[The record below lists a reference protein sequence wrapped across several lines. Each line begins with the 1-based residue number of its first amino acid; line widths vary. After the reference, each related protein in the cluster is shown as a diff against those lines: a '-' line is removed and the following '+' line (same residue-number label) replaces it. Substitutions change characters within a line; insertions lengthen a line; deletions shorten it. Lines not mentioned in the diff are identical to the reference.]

1 VGFVD
6 TERLARAR
14 AALAGPT
21 GALASL
27 VSIGPA
33 PVEATRDAV
42 LAVLDPL
49 TPILPR
55 AGLARGQVVSCQGAA
70 AMSLALALAAGP
82 TEAGSWAGV
91 VGLPTV
97 GIQAAAELGVAVERT
112 MFVAS
117 PPPDQW
123 AVVLGAVIDG
133 ADVVIASAPA
143 RSVPAGETRRL
154 QARLHTRGGVL
165 LVVGDPGL
173 FIPDLVLDSEVLG
186 WEGLGEGHGHLTCR
200 RVSVQV
206 DGRRLGRPQRHDL
219 LLPGPGGAVAAAPS
233 TAISVPVRAVPDL
246 WHTG

>member
-1 VGFVD
+1 VVD
-6 TERLARAR
+6 AERLARAR
-14 AALAGPT
+14 AALAGPS

-27 VSIGPA
+27 VSFGPA
-33 PVEATRDAV
+33 ASEVTRDAV

-49 TPILPR
+49 TPLLPR
-55 AGLARGQVVSCQGAA
+55 AGLARGQVVGCQGSAA
-70 AMSLALALAAGP
+70 LSLALSLAAGP
-82 TEAGSWAGV
+82 TESGSWAAV

-112 MFVAS
+112 LFVAA

-154 QARLHTRGGVL
+154 QARLQSRGGVL
-165 LVVGDPGL
+165 LVVGDPGA
-173 FIPDLVLDSEVLG
+173 FVPDLVLGTEVLG

-200 RVSVQV
+200 RVSIQV
-206 DGRRLGRPQRHDL
+206 EGRRLGRPRRHDL
-219 LLPGPGGAVAAAPS
+219 LLPGPGGAVAAAPITTVAS
-233 TAISVPVRAVPDL
+233 DVHAVADL
-246 WHTG
+246 RDTG